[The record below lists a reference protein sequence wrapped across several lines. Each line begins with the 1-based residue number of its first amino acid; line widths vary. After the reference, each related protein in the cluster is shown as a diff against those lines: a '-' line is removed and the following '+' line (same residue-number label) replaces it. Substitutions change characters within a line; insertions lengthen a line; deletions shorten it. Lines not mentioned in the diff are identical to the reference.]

1 MTKTI
6 LLLFAMLLSMTCTAQ
21 EKLILKSRVLDS
33 KTRNDIP
40 GVTIQLLA
48 SDSTVLQTLVA
59 NNHWTRDEQDG
70 YNSIFKFEVPR
81 EKGCYILRASY
92 LGYKTAYVNVSI
104 GDLKKREYEKDLPP
118 ITLRPDSKMLQEV
131 NVVGSKV
138 KFYHKGDTVVY
149 NADAFILA
157 E

>member
-104 GDLKKREYEKDLPP
+104 GDLKKGNTKKTFL
-118 ITLRPDSKMLQEV
+118 L
-131 NVVGSKV
+131 
-138 KFYHKGDTVVY
+138 
-149 NADAFILA
+149 
-157 E
+157 